1 MGALV
6 EFTIPIKGLGA
17 GNHQFDYQV
26 DRLFLQHFPD
36 SPVTDAAIQVLFELE
51 KKPGLL
57 VLNFDIKG
65 TVRTTC
71 DRCLAE
77 IDLPVSG
84 QHRLLVKQSAE
95 EVSEDPDVV
104 FLHPEAT
111 TLEVAPFVY
120 EFVLLSIPMIQVY
133 DCEDEEPLPCNEAL
147 LDRLYAEDT
156 ATAADSEEVT
166 DNPIWEE
173 LKKIKYNQ

>member
-17 GNHQFDYQV
+17 GNHRFNYQV
-26 DRLFLQHFPD
+26 DRLFLQHFPE
-36 SPVTDAAIQVLFELE
+36 SPVTDAAIQVQFDLE

-77 IDLPVSG
+77 IDLPLNG
-84 QHRLLVKQSAE
+84 QHRLLVKQSVE
-95 EVSEDPDVV
+95 EASEDPDVV

-111 TLEVAPFVY
+111 KLEIAPFVY
-120 EFVLLSIPMIQVY
+120 EFVVLSIPMIKIY

-147 LDRLYAEDT
+147 LDRLYAEEEET
-156 ATAADSEEVT
+156 EATEEEIT